1 MFATE
6 FMDYLRHRVE
16 DTIWYNEKGGDGSG
30 QFVVEGTNFKKAKIV
45 DSKIVFPRYKTSIK
59 VSDKIKKKHLHGVKQ
74 TEITNF
80 KDIMRKFTMKAV
92 GEQKVKATIKTG
104 LGEMMN

>member
-1 MFATE
+1 
-6 FMDYLRHRVE
+6 MDYLRHRVE

-45 DSKIVFPRYKTSIK
+45 DSKKVYPRYKTSIK
-59 VSDKIKKKHLHGVKQ
+59 VSDKIKKKHLNGVKQ

-80 KDIMRKFTMKAV
+80 KDIMKNFTLKAV
-92 GEQKVKATIKTG
+92 GEKKINTKIQSG
-104 LGEMMN
+104 LGDIMNK

>member
-1 MFATE
+1 
-6 FMDYLRHRVE
+6 MDYLRHRVE

-45 DSKIVFPRYKTSIK
+45 DSKLVYPRYKTSIK

-74 TEITNF
+74 TEITNI
-80 KDIMRKFTMKAV
+80 KDNMRTFSIRAINEK
-92 GEQKVKATIKTG
+92 KVKTKFKTG
-104 LGEMMN
+104 LGE